1 METTAAEIEEAGRT
15 RQVVIFRTIREDPP
29 QLLEY
34 YVVDDSAPTALYA
47 CFEWLCEESGMEPC
61 RVRHASAEAIL
72 ATITEPS
79 RDLPFD
85 QAVEALNKE
94 LDRAAQDEGGQRVL
108 FGYVRK
114 LACAPGETIH

>member
-1 METTAAEIEEAGRT
+1 MVQDAAEGRT
-15 RQVVIFRTIREDPP
+15 RQVVIFRTIREDPAR
-29 QLLEY
+29 LLEY
-34 YVVDDSAPTALYA
+34 YVVDDDGPAGAYA

-72 ATITEPS
+72 ATIIEPS

-85 QAVEALNKE
+85 GAVDALTAE
-94 LDRAAQDEGGQRVL
+94 LERAAQDDGGQRVL